1 MNLPAPG
8 LILGIDGALG
18 PFSAALVERSNARPL
33 RTAEAHGNDALERG
47 LALVDEVL
55 EGRPLSDLA
64 AIAVGSGPGGFT
76 GLRIALSYAKSLA
89 FAAGLPLVGV
99 SSYDALEP
107 DGAALPLATFV
118 HGRTGL
124 ACLRLRTPQR
134 TLVRCGSYDELAAA
148 IAAVLPPGSVLAA
161 YGALE
166 GVAPRLGE
174 RGITVRATE
183 TSERPPALAIAL
195 RAAQRA
201 ALPNAHAIDA
211 DYGELGHYAE

>member
-1 MNLPAPG
+1 MLDDRAPAG
-8 LILGIDGALG
+8 
-18 PFSAALVERSNARPL
+18 
-33 RTAEAHGNDALERG
+33 
-47 LALVDEVL
+47 
-55 EGRPLSDLA
+55 LA

-89 FAAGLPLVGV
+89 FAAGVPLVGV

-107 DGAALPLATFV
+107 EGAALPLAVFV
-118 HGRTGL
+118 HGRAGL
-124 ACLRLRTPQR
+124 ACLRLRTADQ
-134 TLVRCGSYDELAAA
+134 TLIRCGSYDELASA
-148 IAAVLPPGSVLAA
+148 IAAVLSPGTVLAA
-161 YGALE
+161 SGALE

-195 RAAQRA
+195 RAAQRR